1 MAEKIPIYLEEQTE
15 SVILKRMLD
24 RIPADIDKAEG
35 TYIWD
40 ALAPAAGELAQAAI
54 WVQEML
60 RRGFADTTFG
70 AYLDCRGNEHGI
82 TRRSAEKAKG
92 LVVFTGTP
100 GKVIPVGTTVA
111 TTADDALGISS
122 IQFATEEEVVIDSTG
137 KGVGKIAAQEPG
149 LKGNVVAGAINLLPV
164 PLNGVTGVANSDPTS
179 GGLDIED
186 DATFL
191 SRYLQ
196 RVRNPSSS
204 GNRADYIKWAMDVPR
219 VGGVSVIPVK
229 YGPGTVSVAII
240 NQSKEPADQ
249 ALIDTVQNH
258 IAPPHRLT
266 VEAETMTTGG
276 SGVSVDT
283 NQTDDMG
290 ESRKMVY
297 NAGGEGTIIHDKL
310 TSLLPQLGI
319 WQARVR
325 VKVDAKTGSNDLLE
339 IGVYNKSSEAWCK
352 TTPTGSVNSLITL
365 KASDLDVNFTNV
377 VIEFYWNGQDNIEL
391 SLKRLQ
397 SDAATVVWVDQVQY
411 MSTFS
416 KDDGDGLAPIG
427 ARVTVEPAG
436 MVLINV
442 SSTITPSAG
451 YNLSSVIAAVTQN
464 LSTYVHNLAYSTDND
479 VRYIRIGQVIA
490 DTTGVLD
497 YQNLLLNS
505 GTANV
510 EVGPQDVAVLGTVSL
525 S

>member
-1 MAEKIPIYLEEQTE
+1 
-15 SVILKRMLD
+15 
-24 RIPADIDKAEG
+24 
-35 TYIWD
+35 
-40 ALAPAAGELAQAAI
+40 
-54 WVQEML
+54 
-60 RRGFADTTFG
+60 
-70 AYLDCRGNEHGI
+70 
-82 TRRSAEKAKG
+82 
-92 LVVFTGTP
+92 
-100 GKVIPVGTTVA
+100 
-111 TTADDALGISS
+111 
-122 IQFATEEEVVIDSTG
+122 
-137 KGVGKIAAQEPG
+137 
-149 LKGNVVAGAINLLPV
+149 
-164 PLNGVTGVANSDPTS
+164 
-179 GGLDIED
+179 
-186 DATFL
+186 
-191 SRYLQ
+191 
-196 RVRNPSSS
+196 
-204 GNRADYIKWAMDVPR
+204 
-219 VGGVSVIPVK
+219 
-229 YGPGTVSVAII
+229 
-240 NQSKEPADQ
+240 
-249 ALIDTVQNH
+249 
-258 IAPPHRLT
+258 
-266 VEAETMTTGG
+266 
-276 SGVSVDT
+276 
-283 NQTDDMG
+283 
-290 ESRKMVY
+290 
-297 NAGGEGTIIHDKL
+297 
-310 TSLLPQLGI
+310 
-319 WQARVR
+319 
-325 VKVDAKTGSNDLLE
+325 VDAKTGSNDLLE

>member
-1 MAEKIPIYLEEQTE
+1 
-15 SVILKRMLD
+15 
-24 RIPADIDKAEG
+24 
-35 TYIWD
+35 
-40 ALAPAAGELAQAAI
+40 
-54 WVQEML
+54 
-60 RRGFADTTFG
+60 
-70 AYLDCRGNEHGI
+70 
-82 TRRSAEKAKG
+82 
-92 LVVFTGTP
+92 
-100 GKVIPVGTTVA
+100 
-111 TTADDALGISS
+111 
-122 IQFATEEEVVIDSTG
+122 
-137 KGVGKIAAQEPG
+137 
-149 LKGNVVAGAINLLPV
+149 
-164 PLNGVTGVANSDPTS
+164 
-179 GGLDIED
+179 
-186 DATFL
+186 
-191 SRYLQ
+191 
-196 RVRNPSSS
+196 
-204 GNRADYIKWAMDVPR
+204 
-219 VGGVSVIPVK
+219 VK